1 MSTRHLLRDHGPTI
15 GFGFLLALL
24 SSFGQTFFI
33 ALSVP
38 GIQRDFGLSHGA
50 VGMVFSVATLIS
62 GLAMIHV
69 GAVLDRVPVRLYALV
84 SLCGLAL
91 AALAMSFVAGII
103 GLAMVILALRLFGQG
118 MLSHAAVTSVAR
130 LPQAVRGRSLGF
142 ATLGFQVGAG
152 LIPAAGIAVIT
163 LLGWDMAWRVVAG
176 FLALALLVMFALHPR
191 ETAIPPGDGPGQA
204 AHQPSLA
211 RRFHLRRRDVLR
223 DARFWILFPAMLAAP
238 AISTGYF
245 FHQRYIAEIR
255 GWGVELLGAG
265 MTAFA
270 LASVAGAMA
279 AGFLADRVG
288 SVRVSRFFLV
298 PLALAGLL
306 LLGEGAHDVPG
317 LHGTPT
323 AQAIATALA
332 FFALVGLTGG
342 ASQVTI
348 TGALADLYGTD
359 RIGMIR
365 AMAAAIMVV
374 ASALTPGLFGIAVDG
389 GVSFGVI
396 GLAGAG
402 YCLAAS
408 GLTALLPARPMH

>member
-1 MSTRHLLRDHGPTI
+1 MSIRHLLRDHGPTI

-24 SSFGQTFFI
+24 SSFGQTFFV

-38 GIQRDFGLSHGA
+38 GIRHDFGLSHGA
-50 VGMVFSVATLIS
+50 VGMVFSIATLTS
-62 GLAMIHV
+62 GLAMIYV
-69 GAVLDRVPVRLYALV
+69 GAALDRVPVRPYALF

-91 AALAMSFVAGII
+91 AALAMSFVSGIV

-130 LPQAVRGRSLGF
+130 LPQTVRGRSLGF

-152 LIPAAGIAVIT
+152 LMPAAGILVIT
-163 LLGWDMAWRVVAG
+163 MLGWAMSWRVVAG
-176 FLALALLVMFALHPR
+176 FLALALLAMLALRPR
-191 ETAIPPGDGPGQA
+191 EALRPVGDGADRTMELPPFEQR
-204 AHQPSLA
+204 S
-211 RRFHLRRRDVLR
+211 RLRRRDLLR
-223 DARFWILFPAMLAAP
+223 DPRFWILFPAMLAAP

-306 LLGEGAHDVPG
+306 LLGPGAHDVPG

-323 AQAIATALA
+323 AQAVATALA

-342 ASQVTI
+342 ASQVTV
-348 TGALADLYGTD
+348 TGVLADLYGTD

-374 ASALTPGLFGIAVDG
+374 ASALTPGLFGIAVDAG
-389 GVSFGVI
+389 IGFGVI
-396 GLAGAG
+396 GIAGAA

-408 GLTALLPARPMH
+408 GLAILLPALPMH